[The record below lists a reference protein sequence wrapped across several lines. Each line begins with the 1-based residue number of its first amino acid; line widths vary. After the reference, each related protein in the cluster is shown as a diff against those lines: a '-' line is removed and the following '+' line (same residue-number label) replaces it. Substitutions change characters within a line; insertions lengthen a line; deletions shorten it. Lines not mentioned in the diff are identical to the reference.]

1 MAGSLASVRPP
12 QPSSLS
18 GKSSAWKESG
28 RLAVAI
34 PAAPT
39 HHVLVASSILN
50 TEEGSNG
57 KESHEE
63 RTIGLQLQGIRFSSA
78 RTASSP
84 SRRRLSS
91 SPEPSLFSHD
101 LEKKPLPFRRGGK
114 ITEDSDEVRGKCR
127 LSYLCKTVISPR
139 SILGPRPSLNS
150 RYNTGARA
158 QNFLHVR

>member
-101 LEKKPLPFRRGGK
+101 LEKKPLPFRRGEK
-114 ITEDSDEVRGKCR
+114 LLKTATRFEVSVDCPICVKR
-127 LSYLCKTVISPR
+127 LSR
-139 SILGPRPSLNS
+139 R
-150 RYNTGARA
+150 GAFWGQGHR
-158 QNFLHVR
+158 